1 MRGGQP
7 VDGVPFILWLL
18 MGLIPWFFI
27 SPSLVQGSNSV
38 FQKVNLVSKM
48 NFPVSILP
56 MIKLISNSFQF
67 FILLIL
73 LTIALTFSGF
83 YPTIY
88 MFQIF
93 YYFFCLYMF
102 LFSFSLLSS
111 TFSTLLRV
119 SRMFFQS
126 MMRMLLYLSPIL
138 WNPEG
143 ELVPEWLSNLLKLNP
158 FYYIINGFRDSFL
171 GRAWFFEDIIYTSYF
186 WLLTFVILYVG
197 AHLHLRFRKNFVDY
211 L

>member
-1 MRGGQP
+1 MFYSIKTVLKEQFEYRKLIYRMSLFELKGSHQAHYLGTLWQFIHPVIQILIYWLVFGIGLRGGQP

-73 LTIALTFSGF
+73 LT
-83 YPTIY
+83 
-88 MFQIF
+88 
-93 YYFFCLYMF
+93 
-102 LFSFSLLSS
+102 
-111 TFSTLLRV
+111 
-119 SRMFFQS
+119 
-126 MMRMLLYLSPIL
+126 
-138 WNPEG
+138 
-143 ELVPEWLSNLLKLNP
+143 
-158 FYYIINGFRDSFL
+158 
-171 GRAWFFEDIIYTSYF
+171 
-186 WLLTFVILYVG
+186 
-197 AHLHLRFRKNFVDY
+197 
-211 L
+211 